1 MEQFVPTSLLKELGQ
16 RAIVTKKRWIEGKA
30 TNQELD
36 ELSDKVTNLL
46 TDIDETICSRLI
58 LETIL
63 ALLEKEP
70 LTCAK
75 STANK
80 VIVTIGQYAYEKD
93 GWREA
98 SDAQASIFR
107 WQKEQLD
114 ELRKLD

>member
-1 MEQFVPTSLLKELGQ
+1 MKQLDFKNISPTKLHCFACHCLEQFVPTSLLKELGQ

-70 LTCAK
+70 LTCA
-75 STANK
+75 S
-80 VIVTIGQYAYEKD
+80 
-93 GWREA
+93 
-98 SDAQASIFR
+98 
-107 WQKEQLD
+107 
-114 ELRKLD
+114 